1 MNWFIETMDVYGH
14 TVLHNDPI
22 VAAEL
27 RTARAAVTTAGVRTP
42 VYGHTA
48 LHNDPVIAAQL
59 REAQNAKSTV
69 VHTHMRGS
77 GGRLNYN
84 DTSVMQAMSKRLRAL
99 QRSTLSRKDRS
110 AVYDDAVLLID
121 SIYDKAAFGGREHRS
136 DWSTVRSLLPRRG
149 TDPSGGK
156 NIVAG
161 NLWRILK
168 LLHDD
173 PKGRAN
179 ALMLIVK
186 AAKTTSALGQS
197 HMPFLRAM
205 SQVLDFA
212 LEIAPGSTG
221 MQDHIDVSENGIVV
235 RPARGKR
242 ERLAAQALVE
252 LAA

>member
-59 REAQNAKSTV
+59 REAQNTKSTV

-110 AVYDDAVLLID
+110 AVYDDAVLLMTVFTIRRPLAVV
-121 SIYDKAAFGGREHRS
+121 SIGLIGAPRGLYCHGVEPIHPVAR
-136 DWSTVRSLLPRRG
+136 TLL
-149 TDPSGGK
+149 
-156 NIVAG
+156 
-161 NLWRILK
+161 
-168 LLHDD
+168 
-173 PKGRAN
+173 
-179 ALMLIVK
+179 
-186 AAKTTSALGQS
+186 
-197 HMPFLRAM
+197 
-205 SQVLDFA
+205 
-212 LEIAPGSTG
+212 
-221 MQDHIDVSENGIVV
+221 
-235 RPARGKR
+235 
-242 ERLAAQALVE
+242 LVIYGE
-252 LAA
+252 C